1 MGKKCHVARK
11 SLKVPAEELGWNLT
25 LRRESPAGLPH
36 HKKPAPNGFGE
47 ASRII
52 RHLLWLHR
60 QQTHPAALIKLMNAA
75 SHRILTVKDH
85 LGDLWDTHW
94 PGRQQNDLASRLDRG
109 IGSSMVKFLDHLL
122 LSGLQIAHVDF
133 TWPGYGSTSL
143 ISFWSFIL
151 QRFPQRF
158 HRFI

>member
-1 MGKKCHVARK
+1 
-11 SLKVPAEELGWNLT
+11 
-25 LRRESPAGLPH
+25 
-36 HKKPAPNGFGE
+36 
-47 ASRII
+47 
-52 RHLLWLHR
+52 
-60 QQTHPAALIKLMNAA
+60 MNAA

-85 LGDLWDTHW
+85 LGDLRDTHW
-94 PGRQQNDLASRLDRG
+94 LGRQQNDLASRLDRG
-109 IGSSMVKFLDHLL
+109 IGSSMVKFLDHLM

-151 QRFPQRF
+151 PRFPQRF